1 MRRHIQIQ
9 NLETKAKRKIVVSDI
24 HGNLDGYK
32 NLLKKVHYVPNEDC
46 LILLGDLVEKG
57 PKNLDT
63 LHFIMNQVKNEDV
76 HCIQGNCDFIVKN
89 VLYSYR
95 LSFLK
100 HVLGFRKA
108 SLIHEMAKSLNLSIN
123 EKSNMSD
130 ICQILRQHYLKE
142 LSFLNDLPHILED
155 DKHIYVHAGLVS
167 DENYGHDF
175 SQVLTKQFFLY
186 TDEHFHKTVI
196 VGHMPVTEYCRHIA
210 SFDPIFDAK
219 HNIYSIDGGNI
230 VKEGGQLNALI
241 FEKNQTKIVRYD
253 ALPEKKVIH
262 DVPYHPQIPFFI
274 TWNHGEVQILE
285 KQEKQSKVYSPYIH
299 RTFWVENEFLTQ
311 EQGRVKATD
320 YTNYEIPL
328 KKGETVK
335 IVFAYQDKVQ
345 IKKNGIL
352 GWTYKSNLE

>member
-1 MRRHIQIQ
+1 MKRNIQIQ
-9 NLETKAKRKIVVSDI
+9 NLKTNAKRKIVISDI
-24 HGNLDGYK
+24 HGNLDAYK
-32 NLLKKVHYVPNEDC
+32 KLLNKVQYTPKQDC

-57 PKNLDT
+57 AKNLDT
-63 LHFIMNQVKNEDV
+63 LHFIMNQVQNEDV

-95 LSFLK
+95 LPFLK

-108 SLIHEMAKSLNLSIN
+108 SLIHEMANQIQLSID
-123 EKSNMSD
+123 EKSNMSEV
-130 ICQILRQHYLKE
+130 CQILRQNYLKE

-155 DKHIYVHAGLVS
+155 ENHIYVHAGLVS
-167 DENYGHDF
+167 DKNYGNDF
-175 SQVLTKQFFLY
+175 SQVLTKQFFLH
-186 TDEHFHKTVI
+186 TNEHFHKTVI

-210 SFDPIFDAK
+210 SFDPIYDAQ
-219 HNIYSIDGGNI
+219 HNIYSIDGGNV

-241 FEKNQTKIVRYD
+241 FEKNLTKIVRYD
-253 ALPEKKVIH
+253 RLPEKKVIH
-262 DVPYHPQIPFFI
+262 DVLYHPQIPFFI
-274 TWNHGEVQILE
+274 TWNHGKVQILE
-285 KQEKQSKVYSPYIH
+285 RQKKQSKVYNPYIR

-311 EQGRVKATD
+311 EQGIFKATD

-352 GWTYKSNLE
+352 GWTYRSNLE